1 MCTNTHAVQCTRPS
15 PPLLGILQL
24 AKYCDQLLR
33 KSSKGVGE
41 QEVEDRLEEV
51 VQFLSSFSL
60 LPL

>member
-1 MCTNTHAVQCTRPS
+1 MYQAPS
-15 PPLLGILQL
+15 LLLGILQL
-24 AKYCDQLLR
+24 ARYCDQLLR

-51 VQFLSSFSL
+51 VQFLSLSFSL